1 MRNTETLWIVAAS
14 YAAIGFFLVT
24 IGPLGQDLRAR
35 VREMRRRRELAAQ
48 WHLDDPG
55 PPPSGWKLLLFY
67 VMAGL
72 GGMVAWPIFVPGI
85 IATKREK
92 VPAGDAAK
100 QRSFRQMG
108 GAGDIVCRACGH
120 EERIVSLLHGSEE
133 SGCGWSVVGYQC
145 QRCWGFV
152 KVQGGANEGPLRCQC
167 GGELSRDETVRCS
180 ACGSGDASYHLRMI
194 T

>member
-1 MRNTETLWIVAAS
+1 MRTTETLWIVVAC

-24 IGPLGQDLRAR
+24 IGPLGQDLRER
-35 VREMRRRRELAAQ
+35 VREMGRRRELAER

-67 VMAGL
+67 VMTGL

-92 VPAGDAAK
+92 VSAGVAAR
-100 QRSFRQMG
+100 QRSFGEMG

-120 EERIVSLLHGSEE
+120 NERIVSFLHGAEE
-133 SGCGWSVVGYQC
+133 SGWYVAGYQC
-145 QRCWGFV
+145 QRCWRFS
-152 KVQGGANEGPLRCQC
+152 KVQGDANEGPLRCQC
-167 GGELSRDETVRCS
+167 GGELSRDETVRCP
-180 ACGSGDASYHLRMI
+180 ACGSAGVSYHLRMI